1 MVAQLTPLAQTE
13 LQTGDPV
20 VARWSDQATGTVVET
35 FTKGTRKPVH
45 WATVEWQTGDSA
57 GKTSSHPF
65 KQLRKAEPTEPEA
78 SKQDSPEPGDYVR
91 GVTVEGEPIAGF
103 VDSVGRKY
111 IKLRSGNVHQIKSLE
126 VVCRLPESLEVYCD
140 LVGVERIEKLHRLFG
155 NYRFY
160 DLSAWQTADRE
171 EDYTRLENYR
181 DWQILRFRSSEV
193 DIHKDKSKWYFDLK
207 RKPELQ
213 TDADVR
219 NYCIEAIDYA
229 ENVIAKLEAYEQQA
243 TGKLPEEA
251 EAPKRKKRATNAKPT
266 STRKDRVNRS
276 PISDLKFQQGERVAG
291 QMYFQ
296 GQNRPFIGAVVA
308 AEFDTAVRLEWLME
322 VDGEICR
329 GDVQMPIVQL
339 EKLDAADPRLC
350 CPVSL
355 PSPTAECLRAI
366 DEEYQAALEG
376 QSQEWVVADGFA
388 VSDHTWKPLLAS
400 AEPTTLEE
408 LATRINALDREAA
421 EAEAVSI
428 NACRSALEMRRQQ
441 GEMLLQAKSQ
451 LKHGEWLPWLGKHC
465 TVGDRQAQ
473 KYMKIAKG
481 WDALIA
487 KANSDAFLTIDQAV
501 KMLSAEKEKPPKEKL
516 PTIEEIH
523 QLYMQVGTIKPQP
536 TPSLPNAF
544 QVLNESFGMPF
555 PLYFK
560 GVREAL
566 KYWQTKGDQ
575 LVRAVNRVA
584 AQQAAQFPAQ
594 SCQQCKH
601 RSLTDDGST
610 WQCDARADGY
620 QHPVTRDIASEA
632 GCRLFKALAPVSVEI
647 INPVIAPEQEDE
659 PERELAGEPEQ
670 NTPETPAATL
680 PAPSTASITDA
691 LDPPPQPRAA
701 IYSPHRQPL
710 NRPESKPVPAPV
722 TVCLKL
728 TNFGKQL
735 DLSGVIAQIVVQTAG
750 QTYALTCDD
759 LILETES

>member
-1 MVAQLTPLAQTE
+1 MVAQITTPPQSH
-13 LQTGDPV
+13 LQAGDFV
-20 VARWSDQATGTVVET
+20 VARWSDEATGTVTET

-45 WATVEWQTGDSA
+45 WATIHWKTGDSA

-65 KQLRKAEPTEPEA
+65 KQLRKAEPR
-78 SKQDSPEPGDYVR
+78 KQ
-91 GVTVEGEPIAGF
+91 
-103 VDSVGRKY
+103 
-111 IKLRSGNVHQIKSLE
+111 
-126 VVCRLPESLEVYCD
+126 
-140 LVGVERIEKLHRLFG
+140 
-155 NYRFY
+155 
-160 DLSAWQTADRE
+160 AD
-171 EDYTRLENYR
+171 
-181 DWQILRFRSSEV
+181 
-193 DIHKDKSKWYFDLK
+193 
-207 RKPELQ
+207 
-213 TDADVR
+213 
-219 NYCIEAIDYA
+219 
-229 ENVIAKLEAYEQQA
+229 
-243 TGKLPEEA
+243 
-251 EAPKRKKRATNAKPT
+251 
-266 STRKDRVNRS
+266 RS
-276 PISDLKFQQGERVAG
+276 PISEVKFQRGERVAG

-329 GDVQMPIVQL
+329 GGVQMPIAQL

-388 VSDHTWKPLLAS
+388 VNDHTWKPLLAS
-400 AEPTTLEE
+400 VEPTTLED

-421 EAEAVSI
+421 EAEVVSI

-523 QLYMQVGTIKPQP
+523 QIYAQVGTIKPQP

-566 KYWQTKGDQ
+566 KWWQTKGDQ
-575 LVRAVNRVA
+575 LVQAVNRVA
-584 AQQAAQFPAQ
+584 AQQAAPAPAQ

-620 QHPVTRDIASEA
+620 QHPVTRDIASES

-647 INPVIAPEQEDE
+647 INPVIAPEQDDELKDELASE
-659 PERELAGEPEQ
+659 PESEPEQ
-670 NTPETPAATL
+670 NALETPAA
-680 PAPSTASITDA
+680 PSPTPPTASITDA
-691 LDPPPQPRAA
+691 LDPPPQTRVAA

-710 NRPESKPVPAPV
+710 NRPEPKSIPAPV

-735 DLSGVIAQIVVQTAG
+735 DLSGVIAQIVVQSAG

-759 LILETES
+759 LILETD